1 MTSIGLARIRKPPS
15 VPEAVIAQIQTL
27 VSSGALRT
35 GDRLPPERELAE
47 RLGVGRSSIR
57 EAIQA
62 LQMMGMAEVR
72 HGTGVFLT
80 GGPGRWLLEPLK
92 WTSDSRMRLFKDLIE
107 ARLSVEVTLAQLAAQ
122 RATEAEVA
130 ALRAAADRRAVATS
144 GQYLESGFAFHQS
157 IAEAAHNQVL
167 AFMLGAAKHLY
178 LDVLAGLEQAREP
191 LEAFRRSQHAGH
203 RRILRAIER
212 HDPRTAGRAM
222 REHLTEIQAY
232 YPALVAGHEARGGAA
247 RTS

>member
-1 MTSIGLARIRKPPS
+1 MTSIGLVRIRKPPS

-80 GGPGRWLLEPLK
+80 GEPGRWLLEPLK

-107 ARLSVEVTLAQLAAQ
+107 ARLSVEVTLAQL
-122 RATEAEVA
+122 A

-191 LEAFRRSQHAGH
+191 LEAF
-203 RRILRAIER
+203 
-212 HDPRTAGRAM
+212 
-222 REHLTEIQAY
+222 
-232 YPALVAGHEARGGAA
+232 
-247 RTS
+247 

>member
-15 VPEAVIAQIQTL
+15 VPVAVIAQIQTL

-35 GDRLPPERELAE
+35 GGRLPPERELAE

-144 GQYLESGFAFHQS
+144 GQYLESGFACQQA
-157 IAEAAHNQVL
+157 IAEAARHQV
-167 AFMLGAAKHLY
+167 AA
-178 LDVLAGLEQAREP
+178 VLPAAAQDHYPDG
-191 LEAFRRSQHAGH
+191 HA
-203 RRILRAIER
+203 
-212 HDPRTAGRAM
+212 
-222 REHLTEIQAY
+222 
-232 YPALVAGHEARGGAA
+232 
-247 RTS
+247 